1 MIINIVNRRLGNV
14 VVEVNARLDSESAGH
29 FSESV
34 DKLING
40 EPASTSFTFDMANLD
55 YVSSLGL
62 RAILMARKK
71 IESAGGKM
79 LMANLQGP
87 VRKVIDIANVL
98 PGWGLFESVEEADEY
113 FDAMQQQARGE
124 S

>member
-1 MIINIVNRRLGNV
+1 
-14 VVEVNARLDSESAGH
+14 
-29 FSESV
+29 
-34 DKLING
+34 
-40 EPASTSFTFDMANLD
+40 
-55 YVSSLGL
+55 
-62 RAILMARKK
+62 
-71 IESAGGKM
+71 M